1 MTDAAAAGAS
11 GAGAGGGG
19 DDSVAALL
27 ARFAEVQAHRAHC
40 YGALDAAFRGLLA
53 TGAEGPYRRALQALT
68 PEFSDASSAVR
79 AFEAALAGPRGRP
92 DLAALLRGVQE
103 GEREKLRL
111 TLALQALRQAH
122 AAGNFSWQK
131 EGAEEANALEPPA
144 AHAPAAAHDH
154 GHGEHSHGE
163 GGAANGHAHGPGC
176 CGHGA
181 GGSHPPP
188 PPEPTQAEWEAAVR
202 EATRGL
208 DAAISAINE
217 ALEELRYAE
226 LP

>member
-1 MTDAAAAGAS
+1 MADAAAAAAGGAGAS
-11 GAGAGGGG
+11 GVAGG
-19 DDSVAALL
+19 DDSSVAALL

-40 YGALDAAFRGLLA
+40 YGALDGAFRGLLA

-79 AFEAALAGPRGRP
+79 AFETALAGPRGRP
-92 DLAALLRGVQE
+92 DLAALLRAVQE

-122 AAGNFSWQK
+122 AAGNFSWQQ
-131 EGAEEANALEPPA
+131 EGAEAADAFEPPP
-144 AHAPAAAHDH
+144 APAAHDH
-154 GHGEHSHGE
+154 AHGEHAHGD
-163 GGAANGHAHGPGC
+163 GAAAANGHAGC
-176 CGHGA
+176 CGHGD
-181 GGSHPPP
+181 HPPP

-208 DAAISAINE
+208 DAAIAAINE
-217 ALEELRYAE
+217 ALEELRYAAAE